1 MMTRR
6 LTLILLACLTLS
18 PLSAQPL
25 MKEVF
30 RAMPDAVLPYLSQNN
45 RLDFIDFVE
54 SGMKAEV
61 KNLLDGTSEMT
72 SLAEDSLTI
81 RMNESVMVTM
91 LLLPLEQTIDS
102 LTHVVALVTTYS
114 FRDSQQESR
123 VDFYTPDWRP
133 LTVAPR
139 LTMVAQRRIEAL
151 KMQTLFKWEDKNLNK
166 S

>member
-1 MMTRR
+1 MMARR

-25 MKEVF
+25 LKEVF

-61 KNLLDGTSEMT
+61 KNQLDGTSEMT

-91 LLLPLEQTIDS
+91 LLLPLEQTTDS

-114 FRDSQQESR
+114 FQHKQQESVVR
-123 VDFYTPDWRP
+123 FYTTDWRLLP
-133 LTVAPR
+133 SAPR
-139 LTMVAQRRIEAL
+139 LTTVAQQRIEAL
-151 KMQTLFKWEDKNLNK
+151 KMQTLFKWEDENLNK
-166 S
+166 P